1 MELQLQLY
9 FYHREIDKTP
19 AEIFRTVDSDEAL
32 LKGIEKLTD
41 IEYLNG
47 ALNSREA
54 GTKGI
59 LRYGDSPVETEIT
72 SYTKNRRIEL
82 KKEITAGTLV
92 TMFNVVPVED
102 RSEVTISTK
111 LFTDSAATFAVY
123 ALKIPRIKKQFNQ
136 NMERLENS

>member
-1 MELQLQLY
+1 MELQLY
-9 FYHREIDKTP
+9 FQHHEIDKTP

-41 IEYLNG
+41 IEYIGG
-47 ALNSREA
+47 ASNSRET

-59 LRYGDSPVETEIT
+59 LRYGGSPVETEVIQ
-72 SYTKNRRIEL
+72 YIQNRRIKL
-82 KKEITAGTLV
+82 TMEITAGTLV
-92 TMFNVVPVED
+92 TMFNVVPVEE

-111 LFTDSAATFAVY
+111 LFTDSPATFAVY

-136 NMERLENS
+136 DMKRFEEN

>member
-1 MELQLQLY
+1 MELQLY
-9 FYHREIDKTP
+9 FYHHEIDKTP

-41 IEYLNG
+41 IEYIGG
-47 ALNSREA
+47 ASNSRET

-59 LRYGDSPVETEIT
+59 LRYGGSPVETEVIQ
-72 SYTKNRRIEL
+72 YIQNRRIKL
-82 KKEITAGTLV
+82 TMEITAGTLV
-92 TMFNVVPVED
+92 TMFNVVPVEE

-111 LFTDSAATFAVY
+111 LFTDSPATFAVY

-136 NMERLENS
+136 DMKRFEEN

>member
-1 MELQLQLY
+1 MELQLY
-9 FYHREIDKTP
+9 FYHHEIDKTP

-41 IEYLNG
+41 IEYIGG
-47 ALNSREA
+47 ALNSRET

-59 LRYGDSPVETEIT
+59 LRYGGSPVETEVIQ
-72 SYTKNRRIEL
+72 YIQNRRIKL
-82 KKEITAGTLV
+82 TMEITAGTLV
-92 TMFNVVPVED
+92 TMFNVVPVEE

-111 LFTDSAATFAVY
+111 LFTDSPATFAVY

-136 NMERLENS
+136 DMKRFEEN

>member
-1 MELQLQLY
+1 MELQLY
-9 FYHREIDKTP
+9 FYHHEIDKTP

-41 IEYLNG
+41 IEYIGG
-47 ALNSREA
+47 ASNSRET

-59 LRYGDSPVETEIT
+59 LRYGGSPVETEVIQ
-72 SYTKNRRIEL
+72 YIQNRRIKL
-82 KKEITAGTLV
+82 TMEITAGTLV
-92 TMFNVVPVED
+92 TMFNVVPVEE

-111 LFTDSAATFAVY
+111 LFTDSPATFAVY

-136 NMERLENS
+136 NMKRLEENS